1 METGAVIAVMA
12 EGTVIAVMA
21 DMAIAVD
28 TVKDMTIAVDTV
40 KDMTIAVDTV
50 TKSTAETRVVPDNVP
65 VNQDATKITILS
77 TNISLTHLI

>member
-21 DMAIAVD
+21 DMA
-28 TVKDMTIAVDTV
+28 IAVDTV

-77 TNISLTHLI
+77 TNISLIHLL